1 MNTIKYTNLNN
12 FKIPQ
17 TIILTKNNEEITL
30 NKINY
35 TNKYTTWYTI
45 NNINYA

>member
-1 MNTIKYTNLNN
+1 MNTINYTNPNI

-17 TIILTKNNEEITL
+17 TIILSKNNKQITL
-30 NKINY
+30 NKIKY

>member
-1 MNTIKYTNLNN
+1 MNTIKYTNFNT

-17 TIILTKNNEEITL
+17 SIILTKNNKEIVL
-30 NKINY
+30 NRIKY
-35 TNKYTTWYTI
+35 TKKYTTWYTI